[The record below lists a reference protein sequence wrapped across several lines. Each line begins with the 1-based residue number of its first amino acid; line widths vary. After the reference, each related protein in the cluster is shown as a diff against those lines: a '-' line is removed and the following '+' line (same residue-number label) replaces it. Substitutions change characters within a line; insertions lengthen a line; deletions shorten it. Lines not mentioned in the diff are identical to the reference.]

1 MNEEISA
8 AQPQQPAVPPEHPA
22 ATQANLTSDYV
33 VLAFGVIASLGV
45 VALVFF
51 TSIAS
56 FIYGTEVIA
65 EESGTGTLEEFIG
78 NLFGVAIVVGIALAF
93 ILTLIRMMR
102 QQMLGNALQVEYS
115 DYAWLREWSNQVASD
130 LHMPRVEMMVTQ
142 DPVINAYAFG
152 FATPYTIVLNS
163 GSIRWLSHEQLKA
176 VVVHEMAHVK
186 YRHTQIGTYL
196 NLLRMIPVVGVL
208 NGWLLDFWARR
219 AELTADRLALCYLRN
234 GTLVKE
240 SLIGVHVGPDVASS
254 FNDIAQQWQVYMTD
268 NYFNRFT
275 QTFSS
280 HPFLV
285 RRLGHIDAKTA
296 EFTPSWPSKTTSVS
310 KKAPA
315 KKTTPKKGSAS
326 PDATAQET
334 AR

>member
-1 MNEEISA
+1 MNEETTIA
-8 AQPQQPAVPPEHPA
+8 PQQPAVPPEHPA
-22 ATQANLTSDYV
+22 VRQANLTSDYI
-33 VLAFGVIASLGV
+33 VLGAGIVASLAV
-45 VALVFF
+45 VALVFL

-56 FIYGTEVIA
+56 FIYGTEVVA
-65 EESGTGTLEEFIG
+65 EETGASSAEEFFG
-78 NLFGVAIVVGIALAF
+78 NLFGIAIVVGIALVF

-115 DYAWLREWSNQVASD
+115 DYTWLREWSNQVAQD
-130 LHMPRVEMMVTQ
+130 LHMPRVEIMVTQ

-163 GSIRWLSHEQLKA
+163 GSIRWLTHEQLKV

-196 NLLRMIPVVGVL
+196 NLLRMIPVIGAL
-208 NGWLLDFWARR
+208 NGWLLDFWGRR
-219 AELTADRLALCYLRN
+219 AELTADRLALCYLRD
-234 GTLVKE
+234 GALVKE
-240 SLIGVHVGPDVASS
+240 SLIGVHVGPDVAKS
-254 FNDIAQQWQVYMTD
+254 FNGIARQWQVYMTD

-285 RRLGHIDAKTA
+285 RRLQQIDAKTE
-296 EFTPSWPSKTTSVS
+296 EFTPIWPPKTTTVRKKLTA
-310 KKAPA
+310 KKATA
-315 KKTTPKKGSAS
+315 A
-326 PDATAQET
+326 PDAASEET
-334 AR
+334 TR